1 MPTPITGIRN
11 ARSSV
16 DVSAVSTV
24 DTDEI
29 DFRLS
34 SDQAIEIVAL
44 KHLAGQI
51 DAASTT
57 AILFANA
64 QVSLHA
70 EVVGLEDP
78 DLDIDQTVRDSEII
92 DAEVITHYA
101 GDDSG
106 AAQGGMTVHITKL
119 TTPWQIMP
127 EGLFTVTNLTHRVE
141 TDGVMRNINS
151 IYLIKYRYVRLTL
164 QELGVFLSLRR

>member
-11 ARSSV
+11 ARSSI

-24 DTDEI
+24 DTDEL

-34 SDQAIEIVAL
+34 SDQAIEVVAI
-44 KHLAGQI
+44 KHLAGQVT
-51 DAASTT
+51 AVATT
-57 AILFANA
+57 GILFANA

-78 DLDIDQTVRDSEII
+78 DFDIDQTVRDSEII
-92 DAEVITHYA
+92 DGEVITHYQ

-106 AAQGGMTVHITKL
+106 AAQGGMAVAVTKL

-141 TDGVMRNINS
+141 TDGIMSNINS
-151 IYLIKYRYVRLTL
+151 IYMIKYRYVRLTL